1 MNKRRL
7 SKASIL
13 ALAAAGIMT
22 LLMTPIAKS
31 ATFQVPAGT
40 EVKVKFSGAT
50 KISSGKLEAG
60 TRLPIT
66 LVEPIKIGDV
76 LLVAEGAAGSAV
88 VKKVEKASAPGKPGK
103 LVVEFVDMGTRGGYR
118 TADGSAIKLSGKVEK
133 VGKGKKLLAYV
144 TIIGVAFIKGGQGE
158 IDTKQVYT
166 ATVAQTTVLQS
177 E

>member
-1 MNKRRL
+1 MNKKRIFHVL
-7 SKASIL
+7 ML
-13 ALAAAGIMT
+13 ALSVAGITT
-22 LLMTPIAKS
+22 LMLAPVTEA
-31 ATFQVPAGT
+31 ATFQLPAGT

-50 KISSGKLEAG
+50 KISSGKIEPG
-60 TRLPIT
+60 TKLPIT
-66 LVEPIKIGDV
+66 LAEPIKIGDV

-88 VKKVEKASAPGKPGK
+88 VKEVKKAAAPGKPGK

-133 VGKGKKLLAYV
+133 IGKGKKLLSYV
-144 TIIGVAFIKGGQGE
+144 TIIGIAFIKGGQGE
-158 IDTKQVYT
+158 IDTRQVYT